1 MKKFPGLEVCKQ
13 QGKKKEKLSY
23 LSKVKLCDLS
33 INSRVWLIQ
42 DTVLCIAIL
51 SGRSTVLPLAFT
63 VLWPLLFYM
72 GKKKKKILY
81 MRMLS
86 RLESVLKA

>member
-1 MKKFPGLEVCKQ
+1 MKKFPGLKVCKQ

-51 SGRSTVLPLAFT
+51 RGRSTVLPLAFT
-63 VLWPLLFYM
+63 VL
-72 GKKKKKILY
+72 
-81 MRMLS
+81 
-86 RLESVLKA
+86 

>member
-33 INSRVWLIQ
+33 VNSRVWLIQ

-51 SGRSTVLPLAFT
+51 SVRSTVLPLAFT
-63 VLWPLLFYM
+63 VLWPLLFHM
-72 GKKKKKILY
+72 GKKKTKFS
-81 MRMLS
+81 M
-86 RLESVLKA
+86 

>member
-51 SGRSTVLPLAFT
+51 SGRIPQFC
-63 VLWPLLFYM
+63 LLLSLFCGLYYFIWA
-72 GKKKKKILY
+72 KKKKNSLY
-81 MRMLS
+81 
-86 RLESVLKA
+86 EDAVQT

>member
-13 QGKKKEKLSY
+13 RGKKKEKLSY

-42 DTVLCIAIL
+42 DTVLFY
-51 SGRSTVLPLAFT
+51 STVLPLAFT

-72 GKKKKKILY
+72 GKKKTKFSI
-81 MRMLS
+81 
-86 RLESVLKA
+86 

>member
-13 QGKKKEKLSY
+13 QGKKKKEKLSY

-33 INSRVWLIQ
+33 VNSRLWLIQ

-51 SGRSTVLPLAFT
+51 RGRSTVLPLAFT
-63 VLWPLLFYM
+63 VLWSLLFYM
-72 GKKKKKILY
+72 GKKNQNSLY
-81 MRMLS
+81 
-86 RLESVLKA
+86 EDAVQT

>member
-33 INSRVWLIQ
+33 VNSRVWLIQ

-51 SGRSTVLPLAFT
+51 RGRSTVLPLAFT
-63 VLWPLLFYM
+63 VLWSLLFYM
-72 GKKKKKILY
+72 GKKKTKFSI
-81 MRMLS
+81 
-86 RLESVLKA
+86 

>member
-42 DTVLCIAIL
+42 DTVLFY
-51 SGRSTVLPLAFT
+51 STVLPLAFT

-72 GKKKKKILY
+72 GKKKNKILY

>member
-13 QGKKKEKLSY
+13 QGKKKKLSY

-51 SGRSTVLPLAFT
+51 SVRSTVLPLAFT
-63 VLWPLLFYM
+63 VLWPLFFYM
-72 GKKKKKILY
+72 SKKINKIL
-81 MRMLS
+81 
-86 RLESVLKA
+86 